1 MKIFV
6 SIFIS
11 CLLFTSSI
19 SAAESV
25 RVPSDPSSTYKIV
38 VKDVGRARSA
48 LVVISERKGR
58 SGISYA
64 IREVNCLTRKFRYLS
79 KGDTLDEALS
89 RVKSSNSMSSLVTGS
104 ISYYI
109 VSAACD

>member
-38 VKDVGRARSA
+38 AKNVGRARSA

-64 IREVNCLTRKFRYLS
+64 IREVNCLTRKFRYFTE
-79 KGDTLDEALS
+79 GDTLDAHYPE
-89 RVKSSNSMSSLVTGS
+89 
-104 ISYYI
+104 
-109 VSAACD
+109 